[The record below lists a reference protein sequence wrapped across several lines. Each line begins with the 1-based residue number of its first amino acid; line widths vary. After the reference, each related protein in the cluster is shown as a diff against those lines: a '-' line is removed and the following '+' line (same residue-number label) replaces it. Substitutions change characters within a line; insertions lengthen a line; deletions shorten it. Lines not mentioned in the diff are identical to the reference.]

1 MTNKRSWLEKMARRS
16 ADKNGQVEDQAS
28 NTSILPRSSAFLQ
41 WLTWKK
47 ALLILLVLPWGM
59 LAILL
64 AGFIFLQS
72 CDRAQG
78 KLIEEILSSKPERF
92 MTLDVTPIVM
102 RYFPLGKDR
111 QAVIS
116 ELTAQGFEFKEA
128 KEKIKRCA
136 ECDPLVILGSYTKER
151 PFPYTKKR
159 PIFPL
164 FLPTSY
170 ISLRFGFKQG
180 KAVYVSGMHTLDV
193 F

>member
-16 ADKNGQVEDQAS
+16 SDKNDQVEDQAS

-64 AGFIFLQS
+64 AGFIFLRS
-72 CDRAQG
+72 YDRAQG
-78 KLIEEILSSKPERF
+78 KLIEEILSAKSEPLT
-92 MTLDVTPIVM
+92 TLDVTPIVL
-102 RYFPLGKDR
+102 RYFPLGKDK

-136 ECDPLVILGSYTKER
+136 ECDPLVILGSYTKR
-151 PFPYTKKR
+151 ATIP
-159 PIFPL
+159 
-164 FLPTSY
+164 FLPDESY
-170 ISLRFGFKQG
+170 ISLGFGFKQG
-180 KAVYVSGMHTLDV
+180 KLVYVDGIHTLNV

>member
-16 ADKNGQVEDQAS
+16 ADKNDQVEDQVS
-28 NTSILPRSSAFLQ
+28 NASILPRSSAFLQ

-78 KLIEEILSSKPERF
+78 KLIEEILSSKPELF
-92 MTLDVTPIVM
+92 EPLDVTPIVL

-116 ELTAQGFEFKEA
+116 ELTAQGLEFEEA
-128 KEKIKRCA
+128 KEKIKGCA
-136 ECDPLVILGSYTKER
+136 ECDPLAISGRHIKSRLVLPGFVKTSRIWLG
-151 PFPYTKKR
+151 
-159 PIFPL
+159 
-164 FLPTSY
+164 
-170 ISLRFGFKQG
+170 FGFKQG
-180 KAVYVSGMHTLDV
+180 KLVHLDGTYILEA

>member
-16 ADKNGQVEDQAS
+16 SDKNDQVEDQAS

-64 AGFIFLQS
+64 AGFIFIHGGV
-72 CDRAQG
+72 RAQG
-78 KLIEEILSSKPERF
+78 KLIEEILSAKSEPLT
-92 MTLDVTPIVM
+92 TLDVTPIVL
-102 RYFPLGKDR
+102 RYFPLGKDK

-136 ECDPLVILGSYTKER
+136 ECDPLVILGFYTKER
-151 PFPYTKKR
+151 RIPYTKER
-159 PIFPL
+159 DFFPL

-180 KAVYVSGMHTLDV
+180 KAVYVSGIHTLDV

>member
-16 ADKNGQVEDQAS
+16 ADKNDQVEDQVS

-64 AGFIFLQS
+64 AGIIFLRS
-72 CDRAQG
+72 YDRAQG

-92 MTLDVTPIVM
+92 ESLDVTPIVL
-102 RYFPLGKDR
+102 RYIPLGKDR

-116 ELTAQGFEFKEA
+116 ELTAQGLEFEEA

-136 ECDPLVILGSYTKER
+136 ECDPLVILGRHINSR
-151 PFPYTKKR
+151 L
-159 PIFPL
+159 IF
-164 FLPTSY
+164 TDVVKASY

-180 KAVYVSGMHTLDV
+180 KLVYVNGIYTIEPS
-193 F
+193 

>member
-16 ADKNGQVEDQAS
+16 ADKNDQVEDQAN

-64 AGFIFLQS
+64 AGIIFLRS
-72 CDRAQG
+72 YDRAQG
-78 KLIEEILSSKPERF
+78 KLIEEILSSKPELF
-92 MTLDVTPIVM
+92 EPLDVTPIVL

-116 ELTAQGFEFKEA
+116 ELTAQGLEFEEA
-128 KEKIKRCA
+128 KEKIKGCA
-136 ECDPLVILGSYTKER
+136 ECDPLVISGRHIKSRLILPGFVKTSRIWLG
-151 PFPYTKKR
+151 
-159 PIFPL
+159 
-164 FLPTSY
+164 
-170 ISLRFGFKQG
+170 FGFKQG
-180 KAVYVSGMHTLDV
+180 KLVHVDGTYILEA

>member
-16 ADKNGQVEDQAS
+16 ADKNDQAEDQVS

-64 AGFIFLQS
+64 AGIIFLHGGV
-72 CDRAQG
+72 RAQG
-78 KLIEEILSSKPERF
+78 KLIEEILSAKSEPLT
-92 MTLDVTPIVM
+92 TLDVTPIVL

-116 ELTAQGFEFKEA
+116 ELTAQGLEFKEA

-136 ECDPLVILGSYTKER
+136 ECDPLVILGSYIRKR
-151 PFPYTKKR
+151 RIPYTKE
-159 PIFPL
+159 IDFFPL

-180 KAVYVSGMHTLDV
+180 KAVYVSGMHTLDL

>member
-1 MTNKRSWLEKMARRS
+1 MARRS
-16 ADKNGQVEDQAS
+16 ADKNDQAEDQVS

-64 AGFIFLQS
+64 AGIIFLHGGV
-72 CDRAQG
+72 RAQG
-78 KLIEEILSSKPERF
+78 KLIEEILSAKSEPLT
-92 MTLDVTPIVM
+92 TLDVTPIVL

-116 ELTAQGFEFKEA
+116 ELTAQGLEFKEA

-136 ECDPLVILGSYTKER
+136 ECDPLVILGSYIRKR
-151 PFPYTKKR
+151 RIPYTKE
-159 PIFPL
+159 IDFFPL

-180 KAVYVSGMHTLDV
+180 KAVYVSGMHTLDL